1 MRTAVR
7 DAEFSAFMRA
17 ASPSLLRTA
26 WLLTADPEAAQELV
40 QAALVKTYVAWPR
53 VRTDEAVAYARR
65 ILVNERTDA
74 WRRRTRE
81 APPPDAALPET
92 GRSDP
97 ALARVEV
104 RDELVHLLQ
113 LLPQRQRAAVVLRHY
128 HDLSEAQTAEA
139 MGISV
144 GAVKSATS
152 RGLATLRAALATNR
166 TAEGSRS

>member
-74 WRRRTRE
+74 
-81 APPPDAALPET
+81 
-92 GRSDP
+92 
-97 ALARVEV
+97 
-104 RDELVHLLQ
+104 
-113 LLPQRQRAAVVLRHY
+113 
-128 HDLSEAQTAEA
+128 
-139 MGISV
+139 
-144 GAVKSATS
+144 
-152 RGLATLRAALATNR
+152 
-166 TAEGSRS
+166 

>member
-26 WLLTADPEAAQELV
+26 WLLTADAEAAQELV

-53 VRTDEAVAYARR
+53 VRADEAVAYARR

-81 APPPDAALPET
+81 APAPT
-92 GRSDP
+92 P
-97 ALARVEV
+97 ACRRPV
-104 RDELVHLLQ
+104 
-113 LLPQRQRAAVVLRHY
+113 
-128 HDLSEAQTAEA
+128 AQIPHWR
-139 MGISV
+139 GSRC
-144 GAVKSATS
+144 ATS
-152 RGLATLRAALATNR
+152 WCTCSNF
-166 TAEGSRS
+166 SRSASEQPSCCGITTTCRRPRRRTRWVSASAP

>member
-40 QAALVKTYVAWPR
+40 RAALVKTYVAWPR

-81 APPPDAALPET
+81 AHHPTP
-92 GRSDP
+92 RYRR
-97 ALARVEV
+97 RVAPI
-104 RDELVHLLQ
+104 R
-113 LLPQRQRAAVVLRHY
+113 RWRGSRC
-128 HDLSEAQTAEA
+128 
-139 MGISV
+139 
-144 GAVKSATS
+144 ATS
-152 RGLATLRAALATNR
+152 WCICSSS
-166 TAEGSRS
+166 SRSASGQPSCCGTTTTCRRPRRPKRWASASAP